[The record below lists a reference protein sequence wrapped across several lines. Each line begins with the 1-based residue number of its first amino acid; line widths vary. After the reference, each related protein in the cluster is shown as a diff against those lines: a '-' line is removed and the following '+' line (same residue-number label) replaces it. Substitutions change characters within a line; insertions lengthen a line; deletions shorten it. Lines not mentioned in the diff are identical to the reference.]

1 MERESMIF
9 YREWLEAL
17 EEDVEEA
24 EVKYLTIYAII
35 RYGLTGIST
44 EHKRGGAARA
54 IYRLAK
60 KTIEANNKKY
70 QAGLKGGRPKG
81 NTKEK

>member
-1 MERESMIF
+1 MERDSMIF
-9 YREWLEAL
+9 YREWLDAL
-17 EEDVEEA
+17 EEDVEEE

-35 RYGLTGIST
+35 RYGLTGLAIDY
-44 EHKRGGAARA
+44 KNGGAARA

-60 KTIEANNKKY
+60 KTIESNNKKY

-81 NTKEK
+81 NAREK